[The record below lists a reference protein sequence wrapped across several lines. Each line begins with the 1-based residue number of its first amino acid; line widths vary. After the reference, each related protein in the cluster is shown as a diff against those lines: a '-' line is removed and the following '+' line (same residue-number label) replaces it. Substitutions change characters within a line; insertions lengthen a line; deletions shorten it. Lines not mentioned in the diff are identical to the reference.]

1 MTSTNTNPLHKTKE
15 HIYIN
20 CAYNENDIDIERN
33 ELENDYEFSDDDEV
47 YSSDEIEQIDNETVK
62 NKKLKMTPL
71 SHSNYSYFNHTVF
84 IKFMECCCLLN
95 LSLIMI
101 GISLIYEIVI
111 LIYAGIYKD
120 KMHCYTNVVKPY
132 TWLEVYAWIN
142 IVYNF
147 VSNFVPEFVKE
158 LFFLTIVIWTILGSV
173 MFFRDCNGHLPKDIN
188 NLYHVILLISY
199 YGIGV
204 ECGKKSNEKK

>member
-71 SHSNYSYFNHTVF
+71 SQSNYSYFNHNIFTNL
-84 IKFMECCCLLN
+84 INCCCLLN
-95 LSLIMI
+95 LSIILI
-101 GISLIYEIVI
+101 GISLIYELVI

-120 KMHCYTNVVKPY
+120 KMNCSTNVVNPY
-132 TWLEVYAWIN
+132 IWLEVYACIG
-142 IVYNF
+142 IISKLF
-147 VSNFVPEFVKE
+147 SDSIKD
-158 LFFLTIVIWTILGSV
+158 LFFLFIFIWTIIGSV

-188 NLYHVILLISY
+188 NLYHVIIILSY
-199 YGIGV
+199 CGIGV